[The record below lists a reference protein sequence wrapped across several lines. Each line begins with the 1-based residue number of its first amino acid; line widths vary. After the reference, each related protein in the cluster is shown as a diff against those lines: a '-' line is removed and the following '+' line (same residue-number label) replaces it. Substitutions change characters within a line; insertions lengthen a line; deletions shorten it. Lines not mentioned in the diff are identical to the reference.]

1 MKLKHKMP
9 AVTPSG
15 RLKYDRYLTPLD
27 VWSIAFGCIVGWG
40 SFVMPGTDFL
50 PMAGP
55 FGSFMAL
62 GVGALIMLIIGHNYS
77 YLMKKMPG
85 TGGTYLYTKKA
96 FGKDHAFI
104 CSWFLSLSYVT
115 IVFLN
120 ATALFVMARTVAGNA
135 LQFGFHYQVAGY
147 DIYFGELLL
156 STFALVVV
164 ALLFISGKPLLQ
176 ILHTILAVILCGGV
190 LIITT
195 IAIFNVGHIDIFS
208 GFDTPD
214 YNPTIGFATIV
225 LLAPWAYVG
234 FDVPALETVH
244 FNFPLRRSGR
254 IIALSIIFGGL
265 TYASLTLLSICEV
278 PEGFASWQEYIGS
291 LGSLSGVQSIPPFFA
306 AQSLLGQFGLAIMVV
321 IALAAMFTG
330 IIGSYRA
337 AARMLST
344 MAKEKI
350 LSKYFMD
357 TPFCILF
364 IMVISIIIS
373 FSGRKALVWFVDLTS
388 LGAIVGFG
396 YTSGAAWKRAK
407 SSGKKLT
414 MITGIAGTFISIIFL
429 LVMLISKLGHVNT
442 MCPEAFLL
450 LSLWCLLGFVFY
462 WRTVK
467 HTPDENFRGNSLTS
481 TVLFCLLLFSV
492 LMWYIKSIIEL
503 PDGSNLDA
511 ELVIR
516 SVVLMII
523 AAVGLIVMLYIQNKL
538 QKRNNIVWRQKIKAE
553 EGSKAKTQFL
563 FNMSHDIR
571 TPMNAIIG
579 YTNLLMDEKELPE
592 HVQDYI
598 KKIDTSGKHLLTL
611 INDVLEMGM
620 IENGKLELHPEGGDI
635 RETMNTS
642 FEMFRQQMESKK
654 ISYTLQIEVLD
665 HPFLVYDKIRFAR
678 VLLNLI
684 SNAYKFTPVGGR
696 VSVVLKQTGSYEGGR
711 ELELRVKDSGI
722 GMSKEFAA
730 TVFEAFERERT
741 STVSRTQ
748 GTGLGMAITKSIVEA
763 AGGTIK
769 VNTAPNKGTEFIVHI
784 SLPLCTKAKCA
795 ETVRND
801 TGKVIDYSSMRL
813 LLVDDMDINRQL
825 AMMLLKKIG
834 FQVETAENGSEAVDA
849 VKSAEPGHF
858 DAVLMDVQMPIM
870 NGYEATKLIRAFDD
884 PKKANIPIIAVT
896 ANAFG
901 EDVRRALEEGMNAHI
916 AKPID
921 PEKLKSVLTELLVK

>member
-306 AQSLLGQFGLAIMVV
+306 AQSLLGQFGLAHGHIHHNLVFGQKSSGMVRRPY
-321 IALAAMFTG
+321 FS
-330 IIGSYRA
+330 GSYR
-337 AARMLST
+337 RLRIYLRRRLET
-344 MAKEKI
+344 
-350 LSKYFMD
+350 
-357 TPFCILF
+357 
-364 IMVISIIIS
+364 
-373 FSGRKALVWFVDLTS
+373 R
-388 LGAIVGFG
+388 
-396 YTSGAAWKRAK
+396 
-407 SSGKKLT
+407 KKLRKKADHDNRHSRN
-414 MITGIAGTFISIIFL
+414 IHFHYLPACNAHFQARPC
-429 LVMLISKLGHVNT
+429 KYHVSG
-442 MCPEAFLL
+442 
-450 LSLWCLLGFVFY
+450 SL
-462 WRTVK
+462 
-467 HTPDENFRGNSLTS
+467 P
-481 TVLFCLLLFSV
+481 
-492 LMWYIKSIIEL
+492 
-503 PDGSNLDA
+503 
-511 ELVIR
+511 
-516 SVVLMII
+516 
-523 AAVGLIVMLYIQNKL
+523 AAVVMVSAGI
-538 QKRNNIVWRQKIKAE
+538 
-553 EGSKAKTQFL
+553 
-563 FNMSHDIR
+563 
-571 TPMNAIIG
+571 
-579 YTNLLMDEKELPE
+579 
-592 HVQDYI
+592 
-598 KKIDTSGKHLLTL
+598 
-611 INDVLEMGM
+611 
-620 IENGKLELHPEGGDI
+620 
-635 RETMNTS
+635 
-642 FEMFRQQMESKK
+642 
-654 ISYTLQIEVLD
+654 
-665 HPFLVYDKIRFAR
+665 R
-678 VLLNLI
+678 VLLAH
-684 SNAYKFTPVGGR
+684 SKAY
-696 VSVVLKQTGSYEGGR
+696 SGR
-711 ELELRVKDSGI
+711 E
-722 GMSKEFAA
+722 F
-730 TVFEAFERERT
+730 
-741 STVSRTQ
+741 Q
-748 GTGLGMAITKSIVEA
+748 GQ
-763 AGGTIK
+763 
-769 VNTAPNKGTEFIVHI
+769 
-784 SLPLCTKAKCA
+784 LPYKH
-795 ETVRND
+795 R
-801 TGKVIDYSSMRL
+801 
-813 LLVDDMDINRQL
+813 
-825 AMMLLKKIG
+825 
-834 FQVETAENGSEAVDA
+834 
-849 VKSAEPGHF
+849 
-858 DAVLMDVQMPIM
+858 
-870 NGYEATKLIRAFDD
+870 
-884 PKKANIPIIAVT
+884 
-896 ANAFG
+896 
-901 EDVRRALEEGMNAHI
+901 
-916 AKPID
+916 
-921 PEKLKSVLTELLVK
+921 SVLSAALLCPYVVHKKHY